1 MRVISNYVALK
12 QIEPERTEKY
22 FGKSGISID
31 LSISKHSIDNV
42 FWTNTMFECPKTG
55 DKVFVKPQAVAQAFG
70 SFSSEKSQGEGYQN
84 ENGETI
90 RFFSSDDIYLRIMPS
105 GEYVPKD
112 GTCIVEKIK
121 KPKIESSLIL
131 PEHYDKEE
139 YEDRF
144 LVKYVG
150 KPLKKN
156 REVKTNASTVVEMTQ
171 VVPRVG
177 SAIVTNYAGGLP
189 LFSGMNIKL
198 DKEYFVT
205 EFDSIMGEVL
215 SDGSVFPLGNRV
227 LVRHER
233 QMSSSGIH
241 LLKGKQS
248 RSKIGKVLAHGPDCK
263 LVKNGDYVWFG
274 KNNNWTTNKSG
285 DTSFDLILLEEEIF
299 FIENNTNH
307 EI

>member
-1 MRVISNYVALK
+1 MRVIGAYVALK
-12 QIEPERTEKY
+12 QIESERAEKY
-22 FGKSGISID
+22 LGSSGITID

-70 SFSSEKSQGEGYQN
+70 SFASEKSQGEGYQN

-90 RFFSSDDIYLRIMPS
+90 RFFNSEDIYLRITPS

-144 LVKYVG
+144 LVRYVG

-156 REVKTNASTVVEMTQ
+156 RVTKTNASTVIEMTQ
-171 VVPRVG
+171 IVPRVG
-177 SAIVTNYAGGLP
+177 STIVTNYAGGLP

-198 DKEYFVT
+198 DKEYFVAD
-205 EFDSIMGEVL
+205 FDSIMGEVF
-215 SDGSVFPLGNRV
+215 SDGSVFPLGDRV
-227 LVRHER
+227 LVHHER
-233 QMSSSGIH
+233 EMVSSGIH
-241 LLKGKQS
+241 LLNGKQS
-248 RSKIGKVLAHGPDCK
+248 RSKLGKVVAHGPDCK

-274 KNNNWTTNKSG
+274 KTTNWSNYKKDS
-285 DTSFDLILLEEEIF
+285 SDLDVIMLEQEIF
-299 FIENNTNH
+299 FIENRQDN

>member
-1 MRVISNYVALK
+1 MRVIGAYVALK
-12 QIEPERTEKY
+12 QIESERAEKY
-22 FGKSGISID
+22 LGSSGITID

-70 SFSSEKSQGEGYQN
+70 SFASEKSQGEGYQN

-90 RFFSSDDIYLRIMPS
+90 RFFNSEDIYLRITPS

-121 KPKIESSLIL
+121 KPKIESSFIL

-144 LVKYVG
+144 LVRYVG

-156 REVKTNASTVVEMTQ
+156 RVTKTNASTVIEMTQ
-171 VVPRVG
+171 IVPRVG
-177 SAIVTNYAGGLP
+177 STIVTNYAGGLP

-198 DKEYFVT
+198 DKEYFVAD
-205 EFDSIMGEVL
+205 FDSIMGEVF
-215 SDGSVFPLGNRV
+215 SDGSVFPLGDRV
-227 LVRHER
+227 LVHHER
-233 QMSSSGIH
+233 EMVSSGIH
-241 LLKGKQS
+241 LLNGKQS
-248 RSKIGKVLAHGPDCK
+248 RSKLGKVVAHGPDCK

-274 KNNNWTTNKSG
+274 KTTNWSNYKKDS
-285 DTSFDLILLEEEIF
+285 SDLDVIMLEQEIF
-299 FIENNTNH
+299 FIENRQDN